1 MKDYELEL
9 DKVIIELKRS
19 GAKEITLQFP
29 EGLKTRA
36 IEIAKKFKDFDV
48 SITVDP
54 CYGACDLAPGKHVVH
69 FGHADMGHGDAIYV
83 PMYDKRNPLPV
94 IKKAIPKLKGKIGIV
109 TTIQHVKWLPK
120 IEELLEEENL
130 EVAIGRGTG
139 TKGQV
144 LGCEWGAATG
154 VKADMYLYIG
164 SGKFHPVGVEIATGK
179 QVIVADPLTREVR
192 TVEREVQRYW
202 TKRAIALDKAHRAKV
217 FGILMSTKPGQN
229 RSALARNL
237 KKKIE
242 GAGKEA
248 VIIVGNELNPANLM
262 GIRVDCL
269 VNTACPRILDDSSNY
284 KQTLIGPEELEVVLG
299 KKSWDELRKA

>member
-1 MKDYELEL
+1 
-9 DKVIIELKRS
+9 
-19 GAKEITLQFP
+19 
-29 EGLKTRA
+29 
-36 IEIAKKFKDFDV
+36 
-48 SITVDP
+48 
-54 CYGACDLAPGKHVVH
+54 
-69 FGHADMGHGDAIYV
+69 
-83 PMYDKRNPLPV
+83 
-94 IKKAIPKLKGKIGIV
+94 
-109 TTIQHVKWLPK
+109 
-120 IEELLEEENL
+120 LEEENL